1 MKTFLKL
8 KNGTPHCLRSKEK
21 LACLLLLP
29 QCTYYVLLCTS
40 TYCCFYSYKLLASHK
55 LPHKKGENACS
66 LVFRSSCS
74 LFLLSEKISVL
85 ASWQQIRAHHY
96 DVFRQQTIRTVKM
109 SPLASAS
116 SPQLRDDKV
125 RISKSTDRYY
135 FKVIN
140 LYLV

>member
-1 MKTFLKL
+1 MRENSGNLMGFVDTL
-8 KNGTPHCLRSKEK
+8 GHCLRSKEK
-21 LACLLLLP
+21 LAYLLLP
-29 QCTYYVLLCTS
+29 LCTDYVLQTTTC
-40 TYCCFYSYKLLASHK
+40 CCFYSYKLLASHK

-66 LVFRSSCS
+66 LVFRSSYS

-116 SPQLRDDKV
+116 SL
-125 RISKSTDRYY
+125 
-135 FKVIN
+135 
-140 LYLV
+140 

>member
-1 MKTFLKL
+1 MKKVLKL
-8 KNGTPHCLRSKEK
+8 NNGTPHCLRSKEK
-21 LACLLLLP
+21 LASSLVYVRCTTDYYILL
-29 QCTYYVLLCTS
+29 
-40 TYCCFYSYKLLASHK
+40 FYSYKLLASHK

-116 SPQLRDDKV
+116 SL
-125 RISKSTDRYY
+125 
-135 FKVIN
+135 
-140 LYLV
+140 

>member
-1 MKTFLKL
+1 MKKVLKL
-8 KNGTPHCLRSKEK
+8 NNGTPHCLRSKEK
-21 LACLLLLP
+21 LV
-29 QCTYYVLLCTS
+29 YVLCT
-40 TYCCFYSYKLLASHK
+40 TDYYILLFYSYKLLASHK

-116 SPQLRDDKV
+116 SP
-125 RISKSTDRYY
+125 
-135 FKVIN
+135 
-140 LYLV
+140 